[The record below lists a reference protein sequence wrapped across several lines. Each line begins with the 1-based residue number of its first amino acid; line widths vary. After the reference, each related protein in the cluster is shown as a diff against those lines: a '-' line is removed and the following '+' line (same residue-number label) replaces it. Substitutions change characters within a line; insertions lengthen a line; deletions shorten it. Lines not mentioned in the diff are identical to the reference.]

1 MAVFHHPRDRAVQG
15 MFDDVAPR
23 YDLLN
28 RVISFRLDGY
38 WRKAAVAAV
47 LRHDTGLVLD
57 LGAGTGD
64 LSFAAAK
71 SGRGGARVIGLDISM
86 EMLRLAQQKKLRA
99 ARAADTQFVQ
109 GSALFAPFK
118 SAVFDGVMTAFVLR
132 NVSDLK
138 LFFTEA
144 RRVLKPGGTLVAL
157 DMFPPPKNWFSPLYT
172 FYFYRVVPWIG
183 KILTR
188 KGEAYRY
195 LSESVR
201 QFHSPE
207 AVAGLIEGA
216 KFERVELRKF
226 LNGAVC
232 LHVAQKPLTR
242 PSA

>member
-38 WRKAAVAAV
+38 WRNAAVAVA
-47 LRHDTGLVLD
+47 LRQRTGLFLD

-64 LSFAAAK
+64 LSLAAAK
-71 SGRGGARVIGLDISM
+71 AGHGGARVIGLDFSM
-86 EMLRLAQQKKLRA
+86 EMLRLAQQKKLQVA
-99 ARAADTQFVQ
+99 GGANTQFVQ

-132 NVSDLK
+132 NVTDLR
-138 LFFTEA
+138 LFFHEA
-144 RRVLKPGGTLVAL
+144 RRVLKPGGTFVAL
-157 DMFPPPKNWFSPLYT
+157 DMFPPPKNWFSPLYAL
-172 FYFYRVVPWIG
+172 YFYRVVPWIG

-195 LSESVR
+195 LSQSVR

-207 AVAGLIEGA
+207 AVAELIEGS
-216 KFERVELRKF
+216 KFERVQLRKF

-232 LHVAQKPLTR
+232 LHVAQKPLAR
-242 PSA
+242 PTQ